1 MILQELIEA
10 FAKPRRRNTT
20 LTIEDSN
27 YHDLCICPADDVPEE
42 YLNLV
47 LIDWDFESTMHDDG
61 ESLSLSIDLEV
72 RVEC

>member
-27 YHDLCICPADDVPEE
+27 FNELCVCGTDNIPEE